1 MPRKQMT
8 MASAK
13 HAQVRRWSMKKH
25 GLQSGDMLPIRKD
38 RRRKHPPLTK
48 AQQKLV
54 EEHRWI
60 AGRLAHSAKCLTGG
74 HTGCFTR
81 DDLESVALFALC
93 VAASRYDPTLGWK
106 FSTYAW
112 NTARGYIQHALR
124 DFSRMVRVP
133 RWIGGVREEV
143 RTMLKQG
150 YTYEEVSEA
159 LDMEH
164 RHVLM
169 CEESWREIHSSYD
182 HTPDESRPRE
192 FVYEIDEVK
201 TLIGSDM
208 MKQLGD
214 LPDSDIELLL
224 MHVEGLTES
233 DEEKEKAETLLEEL
247 RFLAEV
253 VQFPQGVKS

>member
-1 MPRKQMT
+1 
-8 MASAK
+8 
-13 HAQVRRWSMKKH
+13 MKKH

-38 RRRKHPPLTK
+38 RRKKYPPLTK

-81 DDLESVALFALC
+81 DDLESVGLFALC
-93 VAASRYDPTLGWK
+93 VAASRYDASLGWK

-124 DFSRMVRVP
+124 DSSRMVRVP
-133 RWIGGVREEV
+133 RWIGGVHEEV

-150 YTYEEVSEA
+150 YSYDEVSEA
-159 LDMEH
+159 LDIDYK
-164 RHVLM
+164 HVLM

-182 HTPDESRPRE
+182 HTPDESRTRE
-192 FVYEIDEVK
+192 FIYEVDEVRAM
-201 TLIGSDM
+201 LGAEVFEEV
-208 MKQLGD
+208 GD
-214 LPDSDIELLL
+214 LTDGEIELMLL
-224 MHVEGLTES
+224 HVEGQLET
-233 DEEKEKAETLLEEL
+233 DKEKEQAENLMERLKEIVGGRSLL
-247 RFLAEV
+247 
-253 VQFPQGVKS
+253 G

>member
-1 MPRKQMT
+1 MPRKLMT
-8 MASAK
+8 TK
-13 HAQVRRWSMKKH
+13 NVKPVQVRRWNMKEH
-25 GLQSGDMLPIRKD
+25 GLQPGDKLPVRKD
-38 RRRKHPPLTK
+38 RRKKHPPLTK

-81 DDLESVALFALC
+81 DDLEGVALFALC
-93 VAASRYDPTLGWK
+93 VAASRYNPDLGWK

-112 NTARGYIQHALR
+112 NTVRGYIQHALR

-133 RWIGGVREEV
+133 RWIGGIREEV
-143 RTMLKQG
+143 RNMLKQG
-150 YTYEEVSEA
+150 YSYEEVSEA
-159 LDMEH
+159 LDIEY
-164 RHVLM
+164 RHVLL
-169 CEESWREIHSSYD
+169 CEESWGEIHSSYD

-201 TLIGSDM
+201 TLIGVDM
-208 MKQLGD
+208 MKKLGD

-224 MHVEGLTES
+224 MHVEGLIET
-233 DEEKEKAETLLEEL
+233 DEERDRAEELLDEL
-247 RFLAEV
+247 RFLADV
-253 VQFPQGVKS
+253 MPFPQGVKS